1 MAIVPR
7 SDARKQSSVAKGRPW
22 LERLTTGGVGG
33 VLLFLSLPGY
43 YEGALFWTDRLN
55 QIHPALGAFLFLI
68 GAWLV
73 GYALKPIE
81 HFFTLCG
88 FTATL
93 VQDVLSAL
101 FARASSTLPAC
112 QVYGFIR
119 VPEGQEPPAPAYRM
133 SRKGLRPRRP
143 WVPSLPAGQ
152 DPAWL
157 SVAFAGRKE
166 GNFRIHTPVIRR
178 LANWDGAY
186 YSHDGHDGWHD
197 ERTDA
202 DNYVRYRLDDSHLTA
217 VIPLGR
223 AVSEW
228 VEILNGPLVEGR
240 NLHDPFDLDCIKEL
254 RAYVSFAPSEG
265 LVNFGRFEAEATF
278 QSLSSLPT
286 IIPSTPD
293 NEVGLVLAVSRVDR
307 RVSVTVGDDVPR
319 VRRETIRIL
328 FHGVSDE
335 EHRMVNALD
344 VRCTPDLQAEKGSV
358 LSLSWRG

>member
-1 MAIVPR
+1 MAIDPP
-7 SDARKQSSVAKGRPW
+7 SDAGEQSSKAKVRPW
-22 LERLTTGGVGG
+22 PERLTTGGVGG

-43 YEGALFWTDRLN
+43 YEGALFWSDLLN
-55 QIHPALGAFLFLI
+55 QFHPALNAILFLI

-73 GYALKPIE
+73 GYAFKPIE
-81 HFFTLCG
+81 HFFALCG
-88 FTATL
+88 FTAKL

-119 VPEGQEPPAPAYRM
+119 VPEGQEPPAPAYRV
-133 SRKGLRPRRP
+133 SRKGPRPRRP
-143 WVPSLPAGQ
+143 WVPSLPTGQ

-157 SVAFAGRKE
+157 SVAFAGHKE
-166 GNFRIHTPVIRR
+166 GNFRVRTPVVRR
-178 LANWDGAY
+178 LANWGECYSQDGR
-186 YSHDGHDGWHD
+186 DDWHY

-202 DNYVRYRLDDSHLTA
+202 DNYVRYRLENGHLTA
-217 VIPLGR
+217 AIPLGR

-228 VEILNGPLVEGR
+228 VQILNGPLIER
-240 NLHDPFDLDCIKEL
+240 TNIPCDPFDLDCIKEL

-265 LVNFGRFEAEATF
+265 LVNFGRFEAEAAF
-278 QSLSSLPT
+278 QSLHNLPT
-286 IIPSTPD
+286 MIPGTAE
-293 NEVGLVLAVSRVDR
+293 NGVGLVLAVSRMER
-307 RVSVTVGDDVPR
+307 SVSVTISDDVPQ
-319 VRRETIRIL
+319 VRRETIRVL

-344 VRCTPDLQAEKGSV
+344 VRCTPDLQAEENPL